1 MWPLG
6 EAVAHH
12 DKLALL
18 VYFCLESYWILDVRV
33 LMPEM
38 LQLSLLFPDVFGLL
52 CLEYHELSQMHRE
65 QIEIK
70 FGVALMALHLK
81 YVTCKKHT
89 IIFERG

>member
-18 VYFCLESYWILDVRV
+18 VYFFLESYWILDVRV

-38 LQLSLLFPDVFGLL
+38 LQLSLLFPDASGLL
-52 CLEYHELSQMHRE
+52 CLEYHELSQMRRG
-65 QIEIK
+65 QRGIK
-70 FGVALMALHLK
+70 SEVALMAPH
-81 YVTCKKHT
+81 
-89 IIFERG
+89 